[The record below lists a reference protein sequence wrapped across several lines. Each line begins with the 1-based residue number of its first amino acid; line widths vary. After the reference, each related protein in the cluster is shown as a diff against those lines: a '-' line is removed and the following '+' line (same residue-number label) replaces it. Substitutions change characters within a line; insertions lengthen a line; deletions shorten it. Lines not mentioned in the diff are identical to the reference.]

1 LFLLLAQKA
10 NQKEPSLLGRK
21 HYRKD
26 HPYFRERGG
35 DDKSCMEMR
44 TIIRLS
50 NSTFFDIEMTNKDS
64 PDKAKP
70 SARRGRKAAGL
81 LIKDGRAAEG

>member
-1 LFLLLAQKA
+1 LLLAPKA
-10 NQKEPSLLGRK
+10 NRKKPTFLGRK

-26 HPYFRERGG
+26 HPYFQKRGVSG
-35 DDKSCMEMR
+35 KSCMEMR
-44 TIIRLS
+44 TIIRLP
-50 NSTFFDIEMTNKDS
+50 NSTFFDIGMVNKDS